1 MPATLKDIAAKLNI
15 SVSTASYAINGGP
28 RSVPAEVKQRVL
40 DTARELGYRPNRIA
54 RSLVAGK
61 TMTLG
66 VVPVQITHDLAVVP
80 YFQEAFNGVVNEA
93 ELMEYDVL
101 LFTRAYP
108 DDPDRLADVLLDGR
122 VDGLIF
128 FAPNIDSPVLS
139 RIRDS
144 RFPFVVI
151 NNQIEGDEPCFSAD
165 NRQGIGVAVDH
176 LVGLGHRNI
185 AHIHGPLEMF
195 DAVERHH
202 SFLEAMVAHRL
213 EVRKEWLLDGEFTPM
228 GGQAAATRL
237 LSSSDRPTAII
248 CANDEIAT
256 GVYRAAWELGVQI
269 PGELSVVGFDNN
281 ASAQV
286 LLPQLTT
293 VRQPLEE
300 MGAASAKAIVEMLN
314 GGKPS
319 HQQFQTELIV
329 RESTTQP
336 MEVS

>member
-66 VVPVQITHDLAVVP
+66 VVPVQITIDLAVVP

-93 ELMEYDVL
+93 ELLEYDVL
-101 LFTRAYP
+101 LFTRAFA
-108 DDPDRLADVLLDGR
+108 DPDRLADVLLDGR

-139 RIRDS
+139 RIRES

-151 NNQIEGDEPCFSAD
+151 NNQIEGTEPCFSAD
-165 NRQGIGVAVDH
+165 NRQGITVAVEH
-176 LVGLGHRNI
+176 LVSLGHKRI

-202 SFLEAMVAHRL
+202 AFLEAMVGHRL
-213 EVRKEWLLDGEFTPM
+213 EVRKEWLLDGQFTPM
-228 GGQAAATRL
+228 GGHTAACRL
-237 LSSSDRPTAII
+237 LSMADRPTAVV

-256 GVYRAAWELGVQI
+256 GVYRAAWEMGVQI
-269 PGELSVVGFDNN
+269 PTELSVVGFDNN

-286 LLPQLTT
+286 LLPRLTT
-293 VRQPLEE
+293 IRQPLEE

-314 GGKPS
+314 GGKPP

-329 RESTTQP
+329 RESTTRP
-336 MEVS
+336 VEVS